1 MAGMTALAGTVV
13 HEARMAQRGRVLWLA
28 MVPAVLL
35 SFVLGLGSPVVGGLT
50 DPVARIG
57 AWAMLLTT
65 FCAPALAVALADRFS
80 RLLHSRR
87 PGLAELLESTPGSGT
102 LRMIGTLAGPLA
114 VGLSPVAVVLA
125 AVCVAA
131 AVTGGAA
138 GPVLGAGL
146 VALGTI
152 VVPGALVATTIAAL
166 LTLLVPVAAA
176 RVVVVALWFWST
188 HLNTELLAVPTL
200 ARTLFSPLGGY
211 PAAAWLHASPS
222 WASGSPPGILSPPPT
237 TPAALLSV
245 ALVLG
250 AAAAFVATAR
260 AVAGLRA

>member
-1 MAGMTALAGTVV
+1 MAAMTALAGTVA
-13 HEARMAQRGRVLWLA
+13 HEARMAQRARVLWLA

-35 SFVLGLGSPVVGGLT
+35 SALLGLGSPVVGGLA
-50 DPVARIG
+50 DPVARVG

-87 PGLAELLESTPGSGT
+87 PGLAELLDSTPGSRT

-114 VGLSPVAVVLA
+114 AGLAPVAVVLA
-125 AVCVAA
+125 AVCAA
-131 AVTGGAA
+131 TAVIRGEA

-152 VVPGALVATTIAAL
+152 VVPGAVFATALAAL
-166 LTLLVPVAAA
+166 LALLVPVAAA
-176 RVVVVALWFWST
+176 RVAVVALWFWST
-188 HLNTELLAVPTL
+188 HLNSELLAVPTL

-211 PAAAWLHASPS
+211 PAAAWLHASPA
-222 WASGSPPGILSPPPT
+222 WASGSTPGVLSPPPMS
-237 TPAALLSV
+237 PAALLSV
-245 ALVLG
+245 ALVLSS
-250 AAAAFVATAR
+250 AAVFVAIAR
-260 AVAGLRA
+260 GIAGLRA